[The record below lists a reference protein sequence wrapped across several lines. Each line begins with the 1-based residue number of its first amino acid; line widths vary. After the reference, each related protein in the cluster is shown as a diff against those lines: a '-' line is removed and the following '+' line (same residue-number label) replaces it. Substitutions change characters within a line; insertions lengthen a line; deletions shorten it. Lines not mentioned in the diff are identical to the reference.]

1 MIIEQFAQ
9 YLQDKGLGTLNRN
22 IFCFRMPA
30 EITNGYLIVYPNDG
44 IRLDPEL
51 KGYYQDIFPFII
63 RGASLTEVTRLAD
76 AAMNVVDALHVE
88 AGGFH
93 FNYIRPLSL
102 PIIYPPNDGNT
113 YEAGISI
120 EFSGYMVKATK

>member
-9 YLQDKGLGTLNRN
+9 YLQDKGLGTMNRN

-30 EITNGYLIVYPNDG
+30 DVTSGYLIVYPNDG
-44 IRLDPEL
+44 ILLDHEL
-51 KGYYQDIFPFII
+51 KGYYQDAFPFII

-76 AAMNVVDALHVE
+76 AALAVVDALNVE

-93 FNYIRPLSL
+93 FNYIRPLTL

-113 YEAGISI
+113 YEAGITI
-120 EFSGYMVKATK
+120 EFSGYMVTANK